1 LYGKV
6 SGLLSAQEQQMAQ
19 IGDFKLETGEV
30 IRDCAIGYRSFG
42 NLNPGRSNAVLFPTA
57 FGWRSSGL
65 ATRNSLADFEP
76 SKSKTSESPCD
87 AKPQPFAA

>member
-19 IGDFKLETGEV
+19 IGDFKLETDEV
-30 IRDCAIGYRSFG
+30 IRDCAIGIGTSDT
-42 NLNPGRSNAVLFPTA
+42 LNPGRSNALLFPTA
-57 FGWRSSGL
+57 FGWRSAGL

-76 SKSKTSESPCD
+76 SKSKTSPCD
-87 AKPQPFAA
+87 AKPQPFAG

>member
-6 SGLLSAQEQQMAQ
+6 PGLLSAQEQQMAQ
-19 IGDFKLETGEV
+19 IGDFKLEPGEA

-42 NLNPGRSNAVLFPTA
+42 TLNPGRSNAVLFPTA
-57 FGWRSSGL
+57 FGWRSAGL

-76 SKSKTSESPCD
+76 SVASDSSNPSFNSSP
-87 AKPQPFAA
+87 

>member
-19 IGDFKLETGEV
+19 IGDFKLEPGEV

-42 NLNPGRSNAVLFPTA
+42 TLNPVRSNAVLFPTA

>member
-30 IRDCAIGYRSFG
+30 IRDCAIGYRSF
-42 NLNPGRSNAVLFPTA
+42 
-57 FGWRSSGL
+57 
-65 ATRNSLADFEP
+65 
-76 SKSKTSESPCD
+76 
-87 AKPQPFAA
+87 